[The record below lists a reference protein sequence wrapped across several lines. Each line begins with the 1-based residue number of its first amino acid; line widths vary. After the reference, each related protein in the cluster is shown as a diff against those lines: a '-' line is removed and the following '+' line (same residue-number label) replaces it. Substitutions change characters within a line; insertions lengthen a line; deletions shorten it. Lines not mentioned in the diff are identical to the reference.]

1 MSINNHTNLKCGEI
15 NGIMAHLFSQYP
27 CMVGI
32 DTERGMENDLRAR
45 IQNRLNY
52 IRRNGVQDQDRNQV
66 VVVNRGANRRANR
79 RDLQLY
85 VIHRLV

>member
-1 MSINNHTNLKCGEI
+1 
-15 NGIMAHLFSQYP
+15 MAHLLSQYP
-27 CMVGI
+27 CMIGI
-32 DTERGMENDLRAR
+32 DTESGMENDLRAR

-66 VVVNRGANRRANR
+66 VVVNRGANRRPNR